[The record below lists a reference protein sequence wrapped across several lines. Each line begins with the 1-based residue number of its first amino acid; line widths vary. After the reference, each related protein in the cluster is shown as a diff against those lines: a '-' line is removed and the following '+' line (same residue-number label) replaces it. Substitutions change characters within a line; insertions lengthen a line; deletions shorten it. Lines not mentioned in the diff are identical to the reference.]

1 MMAEF
6 WAQIAR
12 RMKLLSM
19 GQGRLRQC
27 RFRGEEKTRS
37 SVIGDGFEMS
47 VLHVSGEDKEAVRY
61 VSRVKRKVW
70 TVAIRYS

>member
-1 MMAEF
+1 
-6 WAQIAR
+6 
-12 RMKLLSM
+12 
-19 GQGRLRQC
+19 
-27 RFRGEEKTRS
+27 
-37 SVIGDGFEMS
+37 MS